1 MKKVL
6 AFLLTAIMAVTA
18 FTVAA
23 ENPSPE
29 KSSGVIVSVSGEDAD
44 GQPVELDIEIEEI
57 DESKETD
64 YNQAVEEIKKETND
78 SNLKVIDYRRLVLKK
93 GENPKFP
100 LTVNLK
106 VPGIKTTSKVY
117 VLFKSDAANA
127 TGLSSDAEDGEVIGL
142 SVSMNFKRVI
152 NLASTN
158 GDVVR
163 LDAKPGKDVVTVT
176 FNELGSFALVAD
188 AQTVEDVT
196 AASEAGSNTS
206 TESNTATES
215 NTSTESNASTEET
228 KSPQTADNAAS
239 VVVAMLAVS
248 VLAAVISVK
257 KIRTAK

>member
-44 GQPVELDIEIEEI
+44 GQPVELDIEIEEVA
-57 DESKETD
+57 ESEETD

-188 AQTVEDVT
+188 AQTVADVT
-196 AASEAGSNTS
+196 AASEAGSDT
-206 TESNTATES
+206 TTES